1 MARPFRHL
9 RRTRAG
15 PNDHLGVLL
24 STHATS
30 VILAATEGHE
40 GEGGFHTPSISDF
53 FPSAIL
59 FEGTIF
65 QIDRL
70 WIIRIIA
77 TLVLLS
83 IFVIAARR
91 AKVVPG
97 RFQAGVE
104 FLLSFVRVQ
113 IGEEIMGK
121 ERSRRFVPMLT
132 TIFLSIL
139 AFNLTGVIPGLNLA
153 GTSRIGLPLV
163 LALWVF
169 VTYWAVG
176 IRKHGLGGYLRANL
190 FPPGVPWPIYFI
202 LTPIELL
209 QLLIIRPGSLMVRL
223 VANMVAGHIILVLC
237 FAATQFFVV
246 DSAGT
251 GLMIFGALTL
261 PAGIFMTL
269 FEVLVAFLQ
278 AYIFALLAAAYIN
291 MSLEEEH

>member
-1 MARPFRHL
+1 MARPFRPFAV
-9 RRTRAG
+9 TRAG

-40 GEGGFHTPSISDF
+40 GEGGFHPPSISDF
-53 FPSAIL
+53 FPPAIL
-59 FEGTIF
+59 FEGTAF
-65 QIDRL
+65 QIDRI
-70 WIIRIIA
+70 WIIRVVA

-83 IFVIAARR
+83 VFVIAARR

-97 RFQAGVE
+97 RFQTAVE
-104 FLLSFVRVQ
+104 YLLSFVRVQ
-113 IGEEIMGK
+113 IGEEILGK
-121 ERSRRFVPMLT
+121 DNAKRFVPMLT
-132 TIFLSIL
+132 TIFFTIL

-153 GTSRIGLPLV
+153 ATSRIGVPLL

-176 IRKHGLGGYLRANL
+176 IRQHGLGGYLKSNL
-190 FPPGVPWPIYFI
+190 FPPGVPWPIYLI

-209 QLLIIRPGSLMVRL
+209 QILIIRPGSLMVRL
-223 VANMVAGHIILVLC
+223 VANMVAGHIMLVLC

-251 GLMIFGALTL
+251 GLMAFGALTI
-261 PAGIFMTL
+261 PAGIFVTL

-278 AYIFALLAAAYIN
+278 AYIFALLAAVYIS